1 MKTVRVAAAVIRQD
15 NRIFVTQ
22 RGYGK
27 FKGGW
32 EFPGG
37 KIETGETNEAALHRE
52 IKEEL
57 NTEIRIEKYLG
68 TIEYDYPDFHLSM
81 ACYMCEVVS
90 GSLTLLE
97 HMDAKWLGVEELETV
112 KWLPADWDILT
123 WIRKAMQS

>member
-1 MKTVRVAAAVIRQD
+1 MKIIRVAAAVIR
-15 NRIFVTQ
+15 NGNKIFVTQ
-22 RGYGK
+22 RGYGQ
-27 FKGGW
+27 FKGSW

-37 KIETGETNEAALHRE
+37 KLEAGETNEEALHRE
-52 IKEEL
+52 IEEEL
-57 NTEIRIEKYLG
+57 QTEIKVGQYLG
-68 TIEYDYPDFHLSM
+68 TIEYDYPEFHLSM

-112 KWLPADWDILT
+112 EWLPADWDILT